1 MYSSIWR
8 RFHGSICSIN
18 FFSDNGIKL
27 SSLTGFRVA
36 NSIIT
41 DEYVYKV
48 PKCDEVVLQFVKDD
62 GYSVSK
68 AIKMVYADFCE
79 RINRLAEFEN
89 EGFALIDMEE
99 TELEGISPLEIES
112 GKNYTIGQQ
121 IAVIGYHID
130 QDNLS
135 IKNGIISSFFKAHSR
150 RYIQFDAAIKQGNSG
165 SPLIDMATGK
175 VIGVVGYRL
184 SAISKSY
191 DAFKKIIED
200 NLKMLKKSEGK
211 MNIMD
216 VDPIQ
221 VLMANQHQLKQISK
235 EFYRSATMSFG
246 YAHEIQTLENYI
258 CRSVVSREEP
268 ESTL

>member
-1 MYSSIWR
+1 MYSGIWKKLQ
-8 RFHGSICSIN
+8 GSVCSIN
-18 FFSDNGIKL
+18 FISDNGIKL
-27 SSLTGFRVA
+27 SSLTGFRIA

-41 DEYVYKV
+41 DEYVYKI

-68 AIKMVYADFCE
+68 VIKMAHSTFCE
-79 RINRLAEFEN
+79 RVNRLAEFES

-99 TELEGISPLEIES
+99 AELDGIAPLEIECER
-112 GKNYTIGQQ
+112 NYTIGQQ

-165 SPLIDMATGK
+165 SPLIDLATGK

-246 YAHEIQTLENYI
+246 YAHEIHTMESYI
-258 CRSVVSREEP
+258 GQRMASREGVNT
-268 ESTL
+268 SM

>member
-1 MYSSIWR
+1 MYNGIWKKL
-8 RFHGSICSIN
+8 HGSICSIN

-41 DEYVYKV
+41 DEYVYKI
-48 PKCDEVVLQFVKDD
+48 PKCEEVVFQFVKDD

-68 AIKMVYADFCE
+68 SIKMAYSDFNE

-99 TELEGISPLEIES
+99 AELEGIPSLEIEF
-112 GKNYTIGQQ
+112 GRNYTIGQQ

-165 SPLIDMATGK
+165 SPLIDLATGK

-246 YAHEIQTLENYI
+246 YAHEIHTLESYI
-258 CRSVVSREEP
+258 SQPAVSKEE
-268 ESTL
+268 SKTAV